1 VSLKILH
8 LLHGAGALC
17 FVGSVAEV
25 AVRVPSATRY
35 VPVPCSFD
43 EEMVRDT
50 ERWSRQAR
58 ICPQVT
64 LGLSWIG
71 AAALLTGG
79 GWERAGVA
87 HLGEPVLRAG
97 LAVQRHAAMVLAS
110 GAGAAIH
117 IVRVSG

>member
-1 VSLKILH
+1 
-8 LLHGAGALC
+8 
-17 FVGSVAEV
+17 
-25 AVRVPSATRY
+25 
-35 VPVPCSFD
+35 
-43 EEMVRDT
+43 
-50 ERWSRQAR
+50 
-58 ICPQVT
+58 VT